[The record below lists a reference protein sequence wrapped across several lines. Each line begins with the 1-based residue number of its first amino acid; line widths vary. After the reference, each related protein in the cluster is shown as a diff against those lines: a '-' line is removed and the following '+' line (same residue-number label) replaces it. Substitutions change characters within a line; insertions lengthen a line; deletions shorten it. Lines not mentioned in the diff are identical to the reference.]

1 MLEVMV
7 TLLIISFCLIAVVG
21 MQLSAKRA
29 GHLTRQRSLA
39 MNLAQEMVERIR
51 INPGQAAAYHTGIG
65 ASALGGATISTTP
78 VNCADNACTPAQLVS
93 WDRWQW
99 ERRLDGVTVTNAQGT
114 SLGGLIEP
122 KGCIVFTATDAALPN
137 SGQVR
142 VIVNW
147 RGLNASTDAV
157 QSGEALCGSISAGQD
172 ATRRQ
177 VVLNTYVFDPGELD
191 P

>member
-1 MLEVMV
+1 M

-29 GHLTRQRSLA
+29 AHLTRQRTHA
-39 MNLAQEMVERIR
+39 MNLAQEMLERIR
-51 INPGQAAAYHTGIG
+51 INPGQAAIYHTGLG
-65 ASALGGATISTTP
+65 SSALGGATISTAP
-78 VNCADNACTPAQLVS
+78 VNCAVNACSPIQLVG

-99 ERRLDGVTVTNAQGT
+99 EQRLDGATVTDAQGT
-114 SLGGLIEP
+114 RLGGLIDP
-122 KGCIVFTATDAALPN
+122 KGCIVFTPTDVVRPN

-147 RGLNASTDAV
+147 RALSASTDAV
-157 QSGEALCGSISAGQD
+157 RSGEPLCGSTSAGQD

-177 VVLNTYVFDPGELD
+177 VVLNTYVFDPAELD